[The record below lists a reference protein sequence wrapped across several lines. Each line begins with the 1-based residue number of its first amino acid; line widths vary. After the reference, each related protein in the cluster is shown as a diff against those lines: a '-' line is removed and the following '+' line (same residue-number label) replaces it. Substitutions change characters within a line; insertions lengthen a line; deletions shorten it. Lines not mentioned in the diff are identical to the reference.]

1 MSERNKAIV
10 RRAYED
16 VYSRGNLA
24 IVEELVSSD
33 FVVHLPAEDIHG
45 PEALKGYVT
54 ALRNAFPDLE
64 MAIDDQMADGDMVV
78 TRWTGRGTHTGAFQG
93 LPPTGKRATLSGVD
107 IDRFVDGKVVECW
120 GFSDDLGLMQQL
132 GAIPEQQHAA
142 PQKGM

>member
-24 IVEELVSSD
+24 VIEELVSSD
-33 FVVHLPAEDIHG
+33 FVVHLPAEDLHG
-45 PEALKGYVT
+45 QDALTGFVT
-54 ALRNAFPDLE
+54 SLRDAFPDLE
-64 MAIDDQMADGDMVV
+64 MSIDDQIADGDMVV
-78 TRWTGRGTHTGAFQG
+78 TRWTGRGTHAGTFQG

-132 GAIPEQQHAA
+132 GASPAPETAA
-142 PQKGM
+142 H